1 MWITFKVFIDFATKL
16 LLFYVV
22 FLFFL
27 VTRHVGSDLPD
38 QGSHPTPLGLE
49 GKVVTLTTGKVE
61 FLKPKNY
68 IDFYTD

>member
-16 LLFYVV
+16 LLFYVM

-38 QGSHPTPLGLE
+38 QGSNPTPLGLE
-49 GKVVTLTTGKVE
+49 GKVLTTGSLEKC
-61 FLKPKNY
+61 
-68 IDFYTD
+68 